1 MNELLDSQLI
11 NNLRDTINETNIFVQ
26 DEVQKDKFNLICAI
40 IDRIDTAI
48 YYINSNY
55 NKFPS
60 REEEFVVYLFYCC
73 NIVQTIKNAFDK
85 LNIEMPTGNNYF
97 EHIWNRIENGGEIS
111 ETYTDDKFFSYFRS
125 LVFAHPTD
133 TSKSIP
139 DRITGEKQYSPYILL
154 NGDRML
160 ENNGTIRVEIY
171 SDKRAAFCL
180 TFKFELL
187 NKYIKWK
194 YELLNNI
201 IEEFRNII
209 KSKEQ
214 KWKLHKVNREQDSV
228 EVLEDIKKILEERYI
243 ETDIIEELI
252 AYLKC
257 ECSLNINLKSVKKY
271 KKAIVDVIPKICDAI
286 DEYNHEAIYALVR
299 DILYPRPKAHQMLH
313 YQLEKIYCYLNNE
326 YGDTEWGLIQAEAF
340 ANEFAKK
347 WVRIYPR
354 KMSFE
359 EIKFL
364 TSVACYLEYKEQK
377 GEKLNE

>member
-1 MNELLDSQLI
+1 MDELLDSQLI

-26 DEVQKDKFNLICAI
+26 DEAQKDKFNLICAI
-40 IDRIDTAI
+40 MDRIDTAI
-48 YYINSNY
+48 YYINNNY

-60 REEEFVVYLFYCC
+60 KEEEFVIYLFYCC
-73 NIVQTIKNAFDK
+73 NIVQTIKNAYDK
-85 LNIEMPTGNNYF
+85 LNIEMPIGNNYF
-97 EHIWNRIENGGEIS
+97 EEVWNRIENGGKIPK
-111 ETYTDDKFFSYFRS
+111 TYTDDKFFSYFRS

-154 NGDRML
+154 NGSRML
-160 ENNGTIRVEIY
+160 RNNETIGVEIY
-171 SDKRAAFCL
+171 SDKREAFCL
-180 TFKFELL
+180 NFKFEIL
-187 NKYIKWK
+187 NKYIQWK

-201 IEEFRNII
+201 IEEFKKII

-214 KWKLHKVNREQDSV
+214 KWRLHKVNREQDSV

-243 ETDIIEELI
+243 ETYIIDELI
-252 AYLKC
+252 AYLQC
-257 ECSLNINLKSVKKY
+257 ECSLNINLESVKKY

-286 DEYNHEAIYALVR
+286 DEYDHEAIYALVR
-299 DILYPRPKAHQMLH
+299 DILYPRPKTRQMLH

-340 ANEFAKK
+340 ADGFAKK
-347 WVRIYPR
+347 WVRINPR

-359 EIKFL
+359 EIKLL

-377 GEKLNE
+377 GENLNE